1 MNSPTSK
8 FIAAVRNAMLT
19 ISLTTVLSIASLVA
33 AKRKK
38 EGKDTATAPPAQAGS
53 ARRKDDI
60 PERSSHSEA
69 RKDVNDQDKHEDQRR
84 HEAEDKGE
92 KAEGEDKKQD
102 KHEDDNDGNSVQ

>member
-33 AKRKK
+33 AKRGK
-38 EGKDTATAPPAQAGS
+38 EGKDTATATPAQAGN

-69 RKDVNDQDKHEDQRR
+69 RKDVNDQDKHED
-84 HEAEDKGE
+84 
-92 KAEGEDKKQD
+92 
-102 KHEDDNDGNSVQ
+102 DNDGNPVQ